1 MLEYGKMTR
10 QELKECASLAAEAF
24 SEYEYFSIYIPD
36 DRRRK
41 RFLYALIQC
50 EFKANWENTNVVFL
64 TAKDNNRIVAIAQL
78 CTPGFKKPSDMD
90 YIRAGWFGVMFRGG
104 LKQVSAWND
113 MEKKASASCHELK
126 GEHWYLSLL
135 TVAKESEGKG
145 IGGRFLNDC
154 LIPYVKDAGGESLTL
169 FTNSEINRRFYE
181 KNGFCL
187 FDEKR
192 FEYGGRAIGSWSY
205 IMKL

>member
-1 MLEYGKMTR
+1 M
-10 QELKECASLAAEAF
+10 S
-24 SEYEYFSIYIPD
+24 
-36 DRRRK
+36 
-41 RFLYALIQC
+41 
-50 EFKANWENTNVVFL
+50 
-64 TAKDNNRIVAIAQL
+64 
-78 CTPGFKKPSDMD
+78 
-90 YIRAGWFGVMFRGG
+90 
-104 LKQVSAWND
+104 
-113 MEKKASASCHELK
+113 LK

>member
-41 RFLYALIQC
+41 RFLHALIQC

-78 CTPGFKKPSDMD
+78 CTPGFKKPSGLYQGWLVWRDVQRRPQTGQRMERHGKEG
-90 YIRAGWFGVMFRGG
+90 IRAM
-104 LKQVSAWND
+104 
-113 MEKKASASCHELK
+113 
-126 GEHWYLSLL
+126 
-135 TVAKESEGKG
+135 
-145 IGGRFLNDC
+145 
-154 LIPYVKDAGGESLTL
+154 P
-169 FTNSEINRRFYE
+169 
-181 KNGFCL
+181 
-187 FDEKR
+187 
-192 FEYGGRAIGSWSY
+192 
-205 IMKL
+205 